1 MLQGEVTCSSLM
13 GVKGLRDLISDDPK
27 SVTNLP
33 PLPEWRGILL
43 LLYLKILHKCLMILI
58 ALEYHQ
64 PIRPHA
70 LQEKSNA
77 GQ

>member
-1 MLQGEVTCSSLM
+1 M
-13 GVKGLRDLISDDPK
+13 GVRGLRDLISDDPK

-33 PLPEWRGILL
+33 PLPEWRGILLL